1 MWKGK
6 LLMAFTFANVNG
18 KSALVRENSFYDL
31 EAISDGAVSADPMEA
46 LTTPEALHDLSAN
59 LEAFAASG
67 NVDDVVLGAPVPR
80 PTNSFGIGLNYQTH
94 VDEAA
99 METPDV
105 PMVFAK
111 LPTCITGPTSD
122 VQMRS
127 GECDYEGELVVVI
140 GPGGKDINEDQGWEH
155 VVGLTVGQDFSDR
168 GAQFMNAPAQ
178 FTLGKS
184 MDSFGPTGP
193 VLVSTDSF
201 SDPADLELR
210 TWVNGELRQQDR
222 TSSLIFS
229 IPKLIAFISRFVTLK
244 TGDLIFTGTPEGVG
258 FRNGVFLTDGDVV
271 RTSIE
276 GIGTLENRCIQI

>member
-1 MWKGK
+1 MT
-6 LLMAFTFANVNG
+6 FTFANVNG
-18 KSALVRENSFYDL
+18 KSALISDGSFFDL
-31 EAISDGAVSADPMEA
+31 EVISDGAVSADPMEA
-46 LTTPEALHDLSAN
+46 LAEPETLHTLSSDLES
-59 LEAFAASG
+59 FAASG
-67 NVDDVVLGAPVPR
+67 MVDDVVLGAPVPR
-80 PTNSFGIGLNYQTH
+80 PANSFGIGLNYQTH

-99 METPDV
+99 MDTPEV

-111 LPTCITGPTSD
+111 LPSCITGPTSD

-140 GPGGKDINEDQGWEH
+140 GSGGKDIQKDQAWEH
-155 VVGLTVGQDFSDR
+155 VVGLTVGEDFSDR
-168 GAQFMNAPAQ
+168 GAQFMSTPAQ

-201 SDPADLELR
+201 TDPADLELR
-210 TWVNGELRQQDR
+210 TWVNGELRQHDR
-222 TSSLIFS
+222 TSSMIFGIPELIS
-229 IPKLIAFISRFVTLK
+229 FISRHVTLS

-258 FRNGVFLTDGDVV
+258 FRNGVFLIDGDVV

-276 GIGTLENRCIQI
+276 GIGTLENRCISVPD

>member
-1 MWKGK
+1 
-6 LLMAFTFANVNG
+6 MAFTFANVNG
-18 KSALVRENSFYDL
+18 KSALISDGSFFDL

-46 LTTPEALHDLSAN
+46 LAEPETLHKFSADLES
-59 LEAFAASG
+59 FAATGS
-67 NVDDVVLGAPVPR
+67 VDDVVLGAPVPR
-80 PTNSFGIGLNYQTH
+80 PANSFGIGLNYQTH

-99 METPDV
+99 MDTPEV

-111 LPTCITGPTSD
+111 LPSCITGPTSD

-127 GECDYEGELVVVI
+127 DECDYEGELVVVI
-140 GPGGKDINEDQGWEH
+140 GSGGKDIQEDQAWEH
-155 VVGLTVGQDFSDR
+155 VVGLTVGEDFSDR
-168 GAQFMNAPAQ
+168 GAQFMSTPAQ

-201 SDPADLELR
+201 TDPADLELR
-210 TWVNGELRQQDR
+210 TWVNGELRQHDR
-222 TSSLIFS
+222 TSNMIFS
-229 IPKLIAFISRFVTLK
+229 IPELISFISRHVTLS

-258 FRNGVFLTDGDVV
+258 FRNGVFLIDGDVV

-276 GIGTLENRCIQI
+276 GIGTLENRCVSVPD

>member
-1 MWKGK
+1 
-6 LLMAFTFANVNG
+6 MAFTFANVNG
-18 KSALVRENSFYDL
+18 KSALVRENSFFDL
-31 EAISDGAVSADPMEA
+31 EAISDGAVSSDPMEA

-59 LEAFAASG
+59 LGAFAASG
-67 NVDDVVLGAPVPR
+67 DVDDVVLGAPVPR

-99 METPDV
+99 MKTPNV

-140 GPGGKDINEDQGWEH
+140 GPSGKDIDEDQGWEH

-168 GAQFMNAPAQ
+168 GAQFMNTPAQ

-201 SDPADLELR
+201 PDPADLELR

-229 IPKLIAFISRFVTLK
+229 IPKLIAFISCFVTLK

>member
-1 MWKGK
+1 
-6 LLMAFTFANVNG
+6 MAFTLANMNG
-18 KSALVRENSFYDL
+18 RSALIRENGFFDL

-111 LPTCITGPTSD
+111 LPSCITGPTSD

-168 GAQFMNAPAQ
+168 GAQFMNTPAQ

-201 SDPADLELR
+201 PDPADLELR

-229 IPKLIAFISRFVTLK
+229 IPKLIAFISRFVTLT

>member
-1 MWKGK
+1 
-6 LLMAFTFANVNG
+6 MAFTFANVNG
-18 KSALVRENSFYDL
+18 RSALMRENSFFDL
-31 EAISDGAVSADPMEA
+31 EAISDGAVSSDPMEA

-59 LEAFAASG
+59 LDNFAASG

-140 GPGGKDINEDQGWEH
+140 GSGGKDINEDQGWGH

-168 GAQFMNAPAQ
+168 GAQFMNTPAQ

-184 MDSFGPTGP
+184 MDSFGPIGP

>member
-1 MWKGK
+1 
-6 LLMAFTFANVNG
+6 MAFTFANVDG
-18 KSALVRENSFYDL
+18 RSALVRENSFFDL
-31 EAISDGAVSADPMEA
+31 EVISDGAVSADPMEA
-46 LTTPEALHDLSAN
+46 LTTPEALHGLSAN

-94 VDEAA
+94 VDEAD
-99 METPDV
+99 MNTPDV

-111 LPTCITGPTSD
+111 LPSCITGPTSD

-140 GPGGKDINEDQGWEH
+140 GPGGKDINEDQGWGH

-168 GAQFMNAPAQ
+168 GAQFMNTPAQ

-210 TWVNGELRQQDR
+210 TWVNGELRQHDR

-229 IPKLIAFISRFVTLK
+229 IPKLIAFVSRYVTLS

-258 FRNGVFLTDGDVV
+258 FRNGVFLTNGDVV

-276 GIGTLENRCIQI
+276 GIGTLENHCIQI

>member
-1 MWKGK
+1 
-6 LLMAFTFANVNG
+6 MAFTFANVNG
-18 KSALVRENSFYDL
+18 KSALISDGSFFDL
-31 EAISDGAVSADPMEA
+31 EVISDGAVSADPMEA
-46 LTTPEALHDLSAN
+46 LAEPETLHTLSAD
-59 LEAFAASG
+59 LESFAATG

-80 PTNSFGIGLNYQTH
+80 PANSFGIGLNYQTH

-99 METPDV
+99 MDTPEV

-111 LPTCITGPTSD
+111 LPSCITGPTSD

-140 GPGGKDINEDQGWEH
+140 GSGGKDIREDRAWEH
-155 VVGLTVGQDFSDR
+155 VVGLTVGEDFSDR
-168 GAQFMNAPAQ
+168 GAQFMSTPAQ

-201 SDPADLELR
+201 TDPADLELR
-210 TWVNGELRQQDR
+210 TWVNGELRQHDR
-222 TSSLIFS
+222 TSSMIFS
-229 IPKLIAFISRFVTLK
+229 IPELISFISRHVTLS

-258 FRNGVFLTDGDVV
+258 FRNGVFLIDGDVV

-276 GIGTLENRCIQI
+276 GIGTLENRCISVPD

>member
-1 MWKGK
+1 
-6 LLMAFTFANVNG
+6 MAFTFANVDG
-18 KSALVRENSFYDL
+18 RSALVRENSFFDL
-31 EAISDGAVSADPMEA
+31 EVISDGAVSADPMEA
-46 LTTPEALHDLSAN
+46 LTTPEALHGLSAN

-168 GAQFMNAPAQ
+168 GAQFMNTPAQ

-201 SDPADLELR
+201 PDPADLELR

-258 FRNGVFLTDGDVV
+258 FRNGVFLTDGDLV

>member
-1 MWKGK
+1 
-6 LLMAFTFANVNG
+6 MAFTFANVNG
-18 KSALVRENSFYDL
+18 KSALISDGSFFDL
-31 EAISDGAVSADPMEA
+31 EVISDGAVSADPMEA
-46 LTTPEALHDLSAN
+46 LAEPETLHTLSSDLES
-59 LEAFAASG
+59 FAASG
-67 NVDDVVLGAPVPR
+67 MVDDVVLGAPVPR
-80 PTNSFGIGLNYQTH
+80 PANSFGIGLNYQTH

-99 METPDV
+99 MDTPEV

-111 LPTCITGPTSD
+111 LPSCITGPTSD

-140 GPGGKDINEDQGWEH
+140 GSGGKDIREDRAWEH
-155 VVGLTVGQDFSDR
+155 VVGLTVGEDFSDR
-168 GAQFMNAPAQ
+168 GAQFMSTPAQ

-201 SDPADLELR
+201 TDPADLELR
-210 TWVNGELRQQDR
+210 TWVNGELRQHDR
-222 TSSLIFS
+222 TSNMIFS
-229 IPKLIAFISRFVTLK
+229 IPELISFISRHVTLS

-258 FRNGVFLTDGDVV
+258 FRNGVFLIDGDVV

-276 GIGTLENRCIQI
+276 GIGTLENRCVSVPD

>member
-1 MWKGK
+1 
-6 LLMAFTFANVNG
+6 MAFTFANVNG
-18 KSALVRENSFYDL
+18 KSALVRENSFFDL
-31 EAISDGAVSADPMEA
+31 EAISDGAVSSDPMEA
-46 LTTPEALHDLSAN
+46 LTTPEALHGLSAN
-59 LEAFAASG
+59 LEAFAPSG

-111 LPTCITGPTSD
+111 LPSCITGPTSD

-168 GAQFMNAPAQ
+168 GAQFMNTPAQ

-201 SDPADLELR
+201 PDPANLELR

-229 IPKLIAFISRFVTLK
+229 IPKLIAFISRFVTLT

-271 RTSIE
+271 RTSIA

>member
-1 MWKGK
+1 
-6 LLMAFTFANVNG
+6 MAFTFANVDG
-18 KSALVRENSFYDL
+18 RSALVRENSFFDL
-31 EAISDGAVSADPMEA
+31 EVISDGAVSADPMEA
-46 LTTPEALHDLSAN
+46 LTTPEALHGLSAN

-94 VDEAA
+94 VDEAD
-99 METPDV
+99 MNTPDV

-111 LPTCITGPTSD
+111 LPSCITGPTSD

-168 GAQFMNAPAQ
+168 GAQFMNTPAQ

-201 SDPADLELR
+201 PDPADLELR
-210 TWVNGELRQQDR
+210 TWVNEELRQQDR

-258 FRNGVFLTDGDVV
+258 FRNGVFLTDGDLV

>member
-1 MWKGK
+1 
-6 LLMAFTFANVNG
+6 MAFTFANVNG
-18 KSALVRENSFYDL
+18 KSALVRENSFFDL
-31 EAISDGAVSADPMEA
+31 EAISDGAVSSDPMEA
-46 LTTPEALHDLSAN
+46 LTTPEALHGLSAN
-59 LEAFAASG
+59 LEAFAPSG

-94 VDEAA
+94 VDEAT

-111 LPTCITGPTSD
+111 LPSCITGPTSD

-140 GPGGKDINEDQGWEH
+140 GPGGKDIDEDQGWEH

-168 GAQFMNAPAQ
+168 GAQFMNTPAQ

-201 SDPADLELR
+201 PDPANLELR
-210 TWVNGELRQQDR
+210 TWVNEELRQQDR

>member
-1 MWKGK
+1 
-6 LLMAFTFANVNG
+6 MAFTFANVNG

-111 LPTCITGPTSD
+111 LPSCITGPTSD

>member
-1 MWKGK
+1 
-6 LLMAFTFANVNG
+6 MAFTLANVNG
-18 KSALVRENSFYDL
+18 KSALIRENGFFDL
-31 EAISDGAVSADPMEA
+31 EAISDGTVSADPMEA

-168 GAQFMNAPAQ
+168 GAQFMNTPAQ

-201 SDPADLELR
+201 PDPANLELR
-210 TWVNGELRQQDR
+210 TWVNGELRQHDR

-276 GIGTLENRCIQI
+276 GIGTLENHCIQI

>member
-1 MWKGK
+1 
-6 LLMAFTFANVNG
+6 MAFTFANVNG
-18 KSALVRENSFYDL
+18 RSALMRENSFFDL
-31 EAISDGAVSADPMEA
+31 EAISDGAVSSDPMEA

-59 LEAFAASG
+59 LDNFAASG
-67 NVDDVVLGAPVPR
+67 DVDDVVLGAPVPR

-140 GPGGKDINEDQGWEH
+140 GSGGKDINEDQGWGH

-168 GAQFMNAPAQ
+168 GAQFMNTPAQ

-184 MDSFGPTGP
+184 MDSFGPIGP

>member
-1 MWKGK
+1 
-6 LLMAFTFANVNG
+6 MAFTFANVNG
-18 KSALVRENSFYDL
+18 KSALMRENSFYDL

-59 LEAFAASG
+59 LDNFAASG
-67 NVDDVVLGAPVPR
+67 GVEDIVLGAPVPR

-168 GAQFMNAPAQ
+168 GAQFMNMPAQ

-210 TWVNGELRQQDR
+210 TWVNGELRQHDR

-229 IPKLIAFISRFVTLK
+229 IPKLIAFISRFVTLT

-271 RTSIE
+271 RTYIE

>member
-1 MWKGK
+1 MT
-6 LLMAFTFANVNG
+6 FTFANVNG
-18 KSALVRENSFYDL
+18 KSALISDGSFFDL
-31 EAISDGAVSADPMEA
+31 EVISDGAVSADPMEA
-46 LTTPEALHDLSAN
+46 LAEPETLHTLSAD
-59 LEAFAASG
+59 LESFAATG

-80 PTNSFGIGLNYQTH
+80 PANSFGIGLNYQTH

-99 METPDV
+99 MDTPEV

-111 LPTCITGPTSD
+111 LPSCITGPTSD

-140 GPGGKDINEDQGWEH
+140 GSGGKDIREDRAWEH
-155 VVGLTVGQDFSDR
+155 VVGLTVGEDFSDR
-168 GAQFMNAPAQ
+168 GAQFMSTPAQ

-201 SDPADLELR
+201 TDPADLELR
-210 TWVNGELRQQDR
+210 TWVNGELRQHDR
-222 TSSLIFS
+222 TSSMIFS
-229 IPKLIAFISRFVTLK
+229 IPELISFISRHVTLS

-258 FRNGVFLTDGDVV
+258 FRNGVFLVDGDVV

-276 GIGTLENRCIQI
+276 GIGTLENRCISVPD

>member
-1 MWKGK
+1 
-6 LLMAFTFANVNG
+6 MAFTFANVNG
-18 KSALVRENSFYDL
+18 KSALIRENSFFDL
-31 EAISDGAVSADPMEA
+31 ETVSDGAVSADPMEA

-59 LEAFAASG
+59 LETFTASG
-67 NVDDVVLGAPVPR
+67 SVDDVVLGAPVPR

-140 GPGGKDINEDQGWEH
+140 GPSGKDIDEDQGWEH

-168 GAQFMNAPAQ
+168 GAQFMNTPAQ

-201 SDPADLELR
+201 PDPADLELR
-210 TWVNGELRQQDR
+210 TWVNEELRQQDR

>member
-1 MWKGK
+1 
-6 LLMAFTFANVNG
+6 MAFTYANVNG
-18 KSALVRENSFYDL
+18 RSALIRENSFFDL
-31 EAISDGAVSADPMEA
+31 EAISDGAVSSDPMEA

-59 LEAFAASG
+59 LDNFAASG
-67 NVDDVVLGAPVPR
+67 SVDDVVLGAPVPR

-168 GAQFMNAPAQ
+168 GAQFMNTPAQ

-201 SDPADLELR
+201 PDPADLELR
-210 TWVNGELRQQDR
+210 TWVNEELRQQDR

>member
-1 MWKGK
+1 
-6 LLMAFTFANVNG
+6 MAFTFANVNG
-18 KSALVRENSFYDL
+18 KSALISNGSFFDL
-31 EAISDGAVSADPMEA
+31 EVISDGAVSADPMEA
-46 LTTPEALHDLSAN
+46 LAEPETLHTLSAD
-59 LEAFAASG
+59 LESFAATG

-80 PTNSFGIGLNYQTH
+80 PANSFGIGLNYQTH

-99 METPDV
+99 MDTPEV

-111 LPTCITGPTSD
+111 LPSCITGPTSD

-140 GPGGKDINEDQGWEH
+140 GSGGKDIREDRAWEH
-155 VVGLTVGQDFSDR
+155 VVGLTVGEDFSDR
-168 GAQFMNAPAQ
+168 GAQFMSTPAQ

-201 SDPADLELR
+201 TDPADLELR
-210 TWVNGELRQQDR
+210 TWVNGELRQHDR
-222 TSSLIFS
+222 TSSMIFS
-229 IPKLIAFISRFVTLK
+229 IPELISFISRHVTLS

-258 FRNGVFLTDGDVV
+258 FRNGVFLIDGDVV

-276 GIGTLENRCIQI
+276 GIGTLENRCVSVPD

>member
-1 MWKGK
+1 MT
-6 LLMAFTFANVNG
+6 FTFANVNG
-18 KSALVRENSFYDL
+18 KSALISDGSFFDL
-31 EAISDGAVSADPMEA
+31 EVISDGAVSADPMEA
-46 LTTPEALHDLSAN
+46 LAEPETLHTLSSDLES
-59 LEAFAASG
+59 FAASG
-67 NVDDVVLGAPVPR
+67 MVDDVVLGAPVPR
-80 PTNSFGIGLNYQTH
+80 PANSFGIGLNYQTH

-99 METPDV
+99 MDTPEV

-111 LPTCITGPTSD
+111 LPSCITGPTSD

-140 GPGGKDINEDQGWEH
+140 GSGGKDIREDRAWEH
-155 VVGLTVGQDFSDR
+155 VVGLTVGEDFSDR
-168 GAQFMNAPAQ
+168 GAQFMSTPAQ

-201 SDPADLELR
+201 TDPADLELR
-210 TWVNGELRQQDR
+210 TWVNGELRQHDR
-222 TSSLIFS
+222 TSSMIFGIPELIS
-229 IPKLIAFISRFVTLK
+229 FISRHVTLS

-258 FRNGVFLTDGDVV
+258 FRNGVFLIDGDVV

-276 GIGTLENRCIQI
+276 GIGTLENRCISVPD

>member
-1 MWKGK
+1 
-6 LLMAFTFANVNG
+6 MAFTFANVNG
-18 KSALVRENSFYDL
+18 KSALVRENSFFDL
-31 EAISDGAVSADPMEA
+31 EAISDGAVSSDPMEA
-46 LTTPEALHDLSAN
+46 LTTPEALHGLSAN
-59 LEAFAASG
+59 LEAFAPSG

-94 VDEAA
+94 VDEAT

-111 LPTCITGPTSD
+111 LPSCITGPTSD

-140 GPGGKDINEDQGWEH
+140 GPGGKDIDEDQGWEH

-168 GAQFMNAPAQ
+168 GAQFMNTPAQ

-201 SDPADLELR
+201 PDPANLELR
-210 TWVNGELRQQDR
+210 TWVNEELRQQDR

-229 IPKLIAFISRFVTLK
+229 IPKLIAFISRFVTLT

>member
-1 MWKGK
+1 
-6 LLMAFTFANVNG
+6 MAFTFANVNG
-18 KSALVRENSFYDL
+18 RSALVRENSFFDL
-31 EAISDGAVSADPMEA
+31 EVISDGAVSADPMEA
-46 LTTPEALHDLSAN
+46 LTTPEALHGLSAN

-94 VDEAA
+94 VDEAD
-99 METPDV
+99 MNTPDV

-111 LPTCITGPTSD
+111 LPSCITGPTSD

-140 GPGGKDINEDQGWEH
+140 GLGGKDINEDQGWGH

-168 GAQFMNAPAQ
+168 GAQFMNTPAQ

-210 TWVNGELRQQDR
+210 TWVNGELRQHDR

-229 IPKLIAFISRFVTLK
+229 IPKLIAFVSRYVTLS

-258 FRNGVFLTDGDVV
+258 FRNGVFLTNGDVV

-276 GIGTLENRCIQI
+276 GIGTLENHCIQI

>member
-1 MWKGK
+1 
-6 LLMAFTFANVNG
+6 MAFTFANVNG
-18 KSALVRENSFYDL
+18 KSALISDGSFFDL
-31 EAISDGAVSADPMEA
+31 EVISDGAVSADPMEA
-46 LTTPEALHDLSAN
+46 LAEPETLHTLSAD
-59 LEAFAASG
+59 LESFAATG

-80 PTNSFGIGLNYQTH
+80 PANSFGIGLNYQTH

-99 METPDV
+99 MDTPEV

-111 LPTCITGPTSD
+111 LPSCITGPTSD

-140 GPGGKDINEDQGWEH
+140 GSGGKDIREDRAWEH
-155 VVGLTVGQDFSDR
+155 VVGLTVGEDFSDR
-168 GAQFMNAPAQ
+168 GAQFMSTPAQ

-201 SDPADLELR
+201 TDPADLELR
-210 TWVNGELRQQDR
+210 TWVNGELRQHDR
-222 TSSLIFS
+222 TSSMIFS
-229 IPKLIAFISRFVTLK
+229 IPELISFISRHVTLS

-258 FRNGVFLTDGDVV
+258 FRNGVFLVDGDVV

-276 GIGTLENRCIQI
+276 GIGTLENRCVNVPD

>member
-1 MWKGK
+1 
-6 LLMAFTFANVNG
+6 MAFTFANVNG
-18 KSALVRENSFYDL
+18 RSALMRENSFFDL
-31 EAISDGAVSADPMEA
+31 EAISDGAVSSDPMEA

-59 LEAFAASG
+59 LDNFAASG
-67 NVDDVVLGAPVPR
+67 SVDDVVLGAPVPR

-111 LPTCITGPTSD
+111 LPSCITGPTSD

-140 GPGGKDINEDQGWEH
+140 GPGGKDINEDQGWGH

-168 GAQFMNAPAQ
+168 GAQFMNTPAQ

-201 SDPADLELR
+201 PDPANLELR

>member
-1 MWKGK
+1 MT
-6 LLMAFTFANVNG
+6 FTFANVNG
-18 KSALVRENSFYDL
+18 KSALISDGSFFDL
-31 EAISDGAVSADPMEA
+31 EVISDGAVSADPMEA
-46 LTTPEALHDLSAN
+46 LAEPETLHTLSSDLES
-59 LEAFAASG
+59 FAASG
-67 NVDDVVLGAPVPR
+67 MVDDVVLGAPVPR
-80 PTNSFGIGLNYQTH
+80 PANSFGIGLNYQTH

-99 METPDV
+99 MDTPEV

-111 LPTCITGPTSD
+111 LPSCITGPTSD

-140 GPGGKDINEDQGWEH
+140 GSGGKDIREDRAWEH
-155 VVGLTVGQDFSDR
+155 VVGLTVGEDFSDR
-168 GAQFMNAPAQ
+168 GAQFMSTPAQ

-201 SDPADLELR
+201 TDPADLELR
-210 TWVNGELRQQDR
+210 TWVNEELRQHDR
-222 TSSLIFS
+222 TSSMIFS
-229 IPKLIAFISRFVTLK
+229 IPELISFISRHVTLS

-258 FRNGVFLTDGDVV
+258 FRNGVFLIDGDVV

-276 GIGTLENRCIQI
+276 GIGTLENRCISVPD

>member
-1 MWKGK
+1 
-6 LLMAFTFANVNG
+6 MAFTFANVNG
-18 KSALVRENSFYDL
+18 KSALVRKNSFYDL

-168 GAQFMNAPAQ
+168 GAQFMNTPAQ

>member
-1 MWKGK
+1 
-6 LLMAFTFANVNG
+6 MAFTYANVNG
-18 KSALVRENSFYDL
+18 RSALIRENSFFDL
-31 EAISDGAVSADPMEA
+31 EAISDGAVSSDPMEA

-59 LEAFAASG
+59 LEAFAPSG

-168 GAQFMNAPAQ
+168 GAQFMNTPAQ

-201 SDPADLELR
+201 PDPADLELR

>member
-1 MWKGK
+1 
-6 LLMAFTFANVNG
+6 MAFTFANVNG
-18 KSALVRENSFYDL
+18 KSALMRENSFYDL

-59 LEAFAASG
+59 LDNFAASG
-67 NVDDVVLGAPVPR
+67 SVDDIVLGAPVPR

-111 LPTCITGPTSD
+111 LPTCLPGPTSD

-140 GPGGKDINEDQGWEH
+140 GSGGKDINEDQGWEH

-168 GAQFMNAPAQ
+168 GAQFMNTPAQ

>member
-1 MWKGK
+1 
-6 LLMAFTFANVNG
+6 MAFTFANVNK
-18 KSALVRENSFYDL
+18 KSAIIRENSFFDL
-31 EAISDGAVSADPMEA
+31 ETISDGAVSADPMEA
-46 LTTPEALHDLSAN
+46 LTTPEVLHDLSEN
-59 LEAFAASG
+59 LDNFAASG

-140 GPGGKDINEDQGWEH
+140 GPGGKDINEDQGWGH

-168 GAQFMNAPAQ
+168 GAQFMNTPAQ

-193 VLVSTDSF
+193 VLVSPDSF
-201 SDPADLELR
+201 PDPADLELQTR
-210 TWVNGELRQQDR
+210 VNGELRQHDR

-229 IPKLIAFISRFVTLK
+229 IPKLIAFISRFVTLT

>member
-1 MWKGK
+1 
-6 LLMAFTFANVNG
+6 MAFTFANVNG
-18 KSALVRENSFYDL
+18 RSALVRENSFFDL
-31 EAISDGAVSADPMEA
+31 EVISDGAVSADPMEA
-46 LTTPEALHDLSAN
+46 LTTPEALHGLSAN

-122 VQMRS
+122 VQIRS
-127 GECDYEGELVVVI
+127 GECDYEGELVIVI

-168 GAQFMNAPAQ
+168 GAQFMNTPAQ

-258 FRNGVFLTDGDVV
+258 FRNGVFLTDGDLV